1 MNSLAAE
8 AAYCLV
14 SASTILFNKHALSSF
29 QASLPGSCLPRA
41 ALHC

>member
-29 QASLPGSCLPRA
+29 QASRGLPAKGGA
-41 ALHC
+41 AM